1 MTTPNTEPVET
12 PAVGIPSQA
21 YVMAW
26 SVGPV
31 RSCAM
36 CAGRMTDEDVGARDG
51 LDGCDDCLAYCNR
64 CDVVCIRDETV
75 NVTMHG
81 TYGDCESWCEVC
93 ANEYAGTC
101 GRCDESFPS
110 SQLTRNRDYGYRM
123 CSRCLE
129 EVQDREEEEAE
140 EEEREAR
147 DSGVIGEYHSRNR
160 KSQIRAIH
168 GTWSRMNGMRLFGA
182 ELEVEAPDM
191 RWEEVNRIAGELL
204 GTVNDQGVSGTVLF
218 AEHDGSLSNGFELI
232 TQPVGLDRQAD
243 MWAKVLGHPSISRL
257 RSHNTTTCGFHV
269 HVSRT
274 GLSQLTIAK
283 AVVFLN
289 DRRNLDLISA
299 IARRYD
305 SGYCKQKSV
314 KLSRFT
320 ALDPDRYVMLNTLPC
335 DTIEFRLFKGSTRFE
350 TLLGCIEFSNAVL
363 NFCRDTTPADLTVL
377 PFITWLHRPENRI
390 DSKHLRALLLRR
402 AAPLLGSFIPKANP
416 RRVSAT
422 ATSEE

>member
-1 MTTPNTEPVET
+1 MTTANTEPVET
-12 PAVGIPSQA
+12 PVVGIPSQA
-21 YVMAW
+21 YYMPW
-26 SVGPV
+26 SVGPTRV
-31 RSCAM
+31 CVM
-36 CAGRMTDEDVGARDG
+36 CGGRMSDEDVGARGG
-51 LDGCDDCLAYCNR
+51 LNGCDDCLSYCGR
-64 CDVVCIRDETV
+64 CDAVCVRDETV
-75 NVTMHG
+75 IVTMQG
-81 TYGDCESWCEVC
+81 TYGDDESWCEAC
-93 ANEYAGTC
+93 AEEHAGTC
-101 GRCDESFPS
+101 GICDETFPVAR
-110 SQLTRNRDYGYRM
+110 LARNQGYGYRM
-123 CSRCLE
+123 CPFCLE
-129 EVQDREEEEAE
+129 SAQEREEQEAE

-147 DSGVIGEYHSRNR
+147 SNGVIGEYHNRGR
-160 KSQIRAIH
+160 KSQTRAIH
-168 GTWSRMNGMRLFGA
+168 GPWSRMNGMRLFGV

-204 GTVNDQGVSGTVLF
+204 GTVNDQGASGTVLF

-243 MWAKVLGHPSISRL
+243 MWSKVLGHSSISRL
-257 RSHNTTTCGFHV
+257 RSHNTSTCGFHV

-320 ALDPDRYVMLNTLPC
+320 ALDPDRYVMLNTLPT
-335 DTIEFRLFKGSTRFE
+335 DTIEFRLFRGSTRLE
-350 TLLGCIEFSNAVL
+350 TVLGCIEFSNAVL

-390 DSKHLRALLLRR
+390 DSKNLRAVLLRR

-422 ATSEE
+422 TTSEE